1 MGKHSPLHTMI
12 DESIDFLKRMARDE
26 PEASTAVS
34 FSYGYPIMSQI
45 YRGMDFEM
53 PYPETWRFTEE
64 KQGEWVDSVTFE
76 SPDSAFIYI
85 QRFGPGIAT
94 DEILQNA
101 IDGMKREYDEIEQ
114 EDLDFDLGGDES
126 YGCDLTFYLLDLL
139 VVSRLLALQIDRH
152 AFLIQFQAEDRDF
165 DRLRDVVHA
174 MLAKALQSIDAELN
188 VAALPR

>member
-1 MGKHSPLHTMI
+1 MT
-12 DESIDFLKRMARDE
+12 
-26 PEASTAVS
+26 
-34 FSYGYPIMSQI
+34 QI

-114 EDLDFDLGGDES
+114 EDLDFDLGGDECF
-126 YGCDLTFYLLDLL
+126 GCDLTFYLLDLL
-139 VVSRLLALQIDRH
+139 VVSRLLALQFGRST
-152 AFLIQFQAEDRDF
+152 FLIQFQAEDRDF

-174 MLAKALQSIDAELN
+174 MLAKALQSIDADLN